1 MSLLVPVFGIGASAL
16 VLHEP
21 LPLWKLAAC
30 LLIMAGLAFNL
41 LWRPR
46 KLQVEGEAG

>member
-21 LPLWKLAAC
+21 LPLWKLMAC

-41 LWRPR
+41 LWQPR
-46 KLQVEGEAG
+46 KAAISGEPD